1 MSSLPFEAERAVR
14 ARALCIGAR
23 IDLRALETTRRLAAA
38 PFVLPAGS
46 AGCIVPFRYGV
57 VVLVHVAP
65 AEEAAALAAVKP
77 FVHQPFPDPQTE
89 ELILHVARGP
99 EDVDNGQVTLNALD
113 IPRVQIVS
121 EVLAKSVVLA
131 HYEVG
136 IATAFDRIE
145 PLAESLGHEGRTSPR
160 GGDLLKH
167 LGAMLLVQHRM
178 VGRVEV
184 AEKPE
189 ALWDRPDLERL
200 FARLSDEYEIRD
212 RGTALER
219 KLDLVSRTTETLL
232 ELSQQ
237 KRSLRVEWYIVL
249 LIVVEILLTVYTI
262 VRA

>member
-1 MSSLPFEAERAVR
+1 MPSLPFEAEPTIR
-14 ARALCIGAR
+14 ARALCVGAR
-23 IDLRALETTRRLAAA
+23 IDLRALETTRRLAVS
-38 PFVLPAGS
+38 PVVLPAGS
-46 AGCIVPFRYGV
+46 AGCMVLLRYGV
-57 VVLVHVAP
+57 VVLVNVAP
-65 AEEAAALAAVKP
+65 AEEAATLATVKP
-77 FVHQPFPDPQTE
+77 FVHQPFPDPQSE
-89 ELILHVARGP
+89 ELVLQVAPGA

-113 IPRVQIVS
+113 VPRVQIVS

-131 HYEVG
+131 HLEAG
-136 IATAFDRIE
+136 IAAAFDRIE
-145 PLAESLGHEGRTSPR
+145 PLAESLSHEGRTSPR
-160 GGDLLKH
+160 GGDLLRH
-167 LGAMLLVQHRM
+167 LGTMLLVQQRM

-184 AEKPE
+184 AEKPD

-219 KLDLVSRTTETLL
+219 KLDLVSRTAETLL

-237 KRSLRVEWYIVL
+237 KRSLRVEWYIVI

>member
-1 MSSLPFEAERAVR
+1 MSSLPFETERTVR
-14 ARALCIGAR
+14 ARALCLGAR
-23 IDLRALETTRRLAAA
+23 IDLRALETTRRLAAS
-38 PFVLPAGS
+38 PFVLPAGD
-46 AGCIVPFRYGV
+46 AGCVVPFRYGV
-57 VVLVHVAP
+57 IVLFNVAQDEEP
-65 AEEAAALAAVKP
+65 AAIATIKP
-77 FVHQPFPDPQTE
+77 FVHQSFSDPQTE
-89 ELILHVARGP
+89 ELVLHVAPGP
-99 EDVDNGQVTLNALD
+99 EDVDNGQVALNAFD
-113 IPRVQIVS
+113 VPRVQIVS

-131 HYEVG
+131 HYEAG

-145 PLAESLGHEGRTSPR
+145 PLAESLSHEGRTSPR
-160 GGDLLKH
+160 GGGLLRQ
-167 LGAMLLVQHRM
+167 LGTMLLVQHRM

-212 RGTALER
+212 RGMALER

-237 KRSLRVEWYIVL
+237 NRSLRVEWYIVL